1 MDTLAY
7 PTVRVELPP
16 LLSSAETLIDSS
28 HVRCAVF
35 VSQFSMG
42 GHRELWWIEE
52 DDGGRRKV
60 TVTFQSPLPALNK
73 GRSPGETPED
83 HRKNE
88 TYYSHYWPDDPH
100 DYDGSKRGFLQ
111 RRNNARNTFADR
123 KLGVK
128 GGLVGILDKLRDHP
142 ELGPSPPPFDLKP
155 PGAFDPPAPVPEGTG
170 RTVPVAPARGA
181 AVMGGQAPVAP
192 KPLSKA
198 SSSSAAR
205 VGRAVRQATQHCPD
219 LLQPGAKFQRKGQTY
234 EIDCHDRMQSTT
246 VKQYYHLKQD
256 GKPLNSS
263 YERNSHWVVLEQPTR
278 PTEESLLGFVS
289 SVLDGETMK
298 LWDNEKVRLPRN

>member
-1 MDTLAY
+1 
-7 PTVRVELPP
+7 
-16 LLSSAETLIDSS
+16 
-28 HVRCAVF
+28 
-35 VSQFSMG
+35 MG

-52 DDGGRRKV
+52 DDGGSRKV

-100 DYDGSKRGFLQ
+100 DYVGSKRGFPQ

-246 VKQYYHLKQD
+246 GGECHCKVASLLMYCKCDWQIIHRSKQMTSEQLRKLLD
-256 GKPLNSS
+256 
-263 YERNSHWVVLEQPTR
+263 RNIEVLEEAHAEYSR
-278 PTEESLLGFVS
+278 CDVEKALGQANAAVDKAMRKAIARAE
-289 SVLDGETMK
+289 VHC
-298 LWDNEKVRLPRN
+298 